1 LDHPELIQRLIT
13 LPEGMVGNFHQMEGK
28 DAELW
33 FCCAD
38 PPGRRAGSGGGT
50 AHILSEAYAASE
62 AGGGFREWLSSGKR
76 MIIHAGGESRR
87 LPAYAPSGKS
97 LLPLPVFRWSKGQY
111 LDQKLLDFQAGY
123 YQQILK
129 NAPESYCTLIGSG
142 DVMFISSDRF
152 RGIPEADVLVFGIWV
167 EDETASRHGV
177 FFSPRDNPGELAFV
191 RQKPGMQ
198 ELRDLSQDYYYLMDS
213 GIVLMNTAAT
223 MKLMQK
229 SGWIDGE
236 ERFRDGIPGFYDLYG
251 EMLASFG
258 TGSDSPDPDLE
269 DLTVKLVPLHHGEF
283 YHFGSNSDLIQS
295 SLRLQNRITDQRLR
309 FTREADH
316 HPSIFQQNARVR
328 ITFTDENHHIWIEN
342 SSIPSSW
349 LLKDHHVLT
358 GIPENDWTLEVR
370 SHTCIDVVPLSGG
383 RYATRVYGFGDR
395 FGKGPGIGET
405 WLGRTL
411 GQWLQ
416 ERSLTAEEAGID
428 PSASLFD
435 MPLFP
440 VTELEEIPG
449 MISFMMNGAGASRT
463 DAEGAS
469 RTDGEGSFT
478 TGGDG
483 ASTMD
488 GDMPSNRW
496 RECERLSAGELL
508 AGADMVKLFDQRR
521 QLKQQSLPRLAANHH
536 RSIFYFLDLERA
548 AEDYRRAGIPLPGE
562 LTEDE
567 PVIKR
572 INDSMFRSRVAGDNP
587 EGARHERKA
596 FRILQEAMITTLEP
610 EPVMPVRNVLDD
622 QILWGR
628 SPVRFD
634 LAGGWTDTPP
644 YCIMEGGSVVN
655 MAVELNG
662 QLPLQVYARPIER
675 HVIVLRSIDLG
686 EKLEIDTFE
695 ELERHNRT
703 GDGFAIPRAALVLAG
718 FSNRFSA
725 KRFPDLASRL
735 KDFGC
740 GIELSLLA
748 AIPKGS
754 GLGTSSN
761 LAATVLGTLADFCG
775 LTWDRH
781 QIAYRTLILEQ
792 MLTTGGGWQDQYGGI
807 FQGVKLLETDPGI
820 RQFPNIKWLPDQL
833 FTGHETRDMMLLYYT
848 GVTRIAR
855 DILGEI
861 VKAMFLNSSAHL
873 SIFSEMRH
881 HARETFDTLLRNDY
895 EGLAEK
901 IAISWDLNQRLD
913 EGTNPPVIRSIIGRV
928 DDLLLG
934 YKLLG
939 AGGGGYLLMLAKST
953 EAAVRVKSQ
962 LEKDPPN
969 SRARFVDFSVSRSG
983 FQVSR
988 S

>member
-1 LDHPELIQRLIT
+1 
-13 LPEGMVGNFHQMEGK
+13 M
-28 DAELW
+28 
-33 FCCAD
+33 
-38 PPGRRAGSGGGT
+38 
-50 AHILSEAYAASE
+50 
-62 AGGGFREWLSSGKR
+62 
-76 MIIHAGGESRR
+76 
-87 LPAYAPSGKS
+87 
-97 LLPLPVFRWSKGQY
+97 
-111 LDQKLLDFQAGY
+111 
-123 YQQILK
+123 
-129 NAPESYCTLIGSG
+129 
-142 DVMFISSDRF
+142 
-152 RGIPEADVLVFGIWV
+152 
-167 EDETASRHGV
+167 
-177 FFSPRDNPGELAFV
+177 
-191 RQKPGMQ
+191 
-198 ELRDLSQDYYYLMDS
+198 
-213 GIVLMNTAAT
+213 
-223 MKLMQK
+223 
-229 SGWIDGE
+229 
-236 ERFRDGIPGFYDLYG
+236 
-251 EMLASFG
+251 
-258 TGSDSPDPDLE
+258 
-269 DLTVKLVPLHHGEF
+269 
-283 YHFGSNSDLIQS
+283 
-295 SLRLQNRITDQRLR
+295 
-309 FTREADH
+309 
-316 HPSIFQQNARVR
+316 
-328 ITFTDENHHIWIEN
+328 
-342 SSIPSSW
+342 
-349 LLKDHHVLT
+349 
-358 GIPENDWTLEVR
+358 
-370 SHTCIDVVPLSGG
+370 VPLSGG
-383 RYATRVYGFGDR
+383 LYATRVYGFGDR
-395 FGKGPGIGET
+395 FGKGPGLGEM

-416 ERSLTAEEAGID
+416 ERSLTADEAGID

-440 VTELEEIPG
+440 VTDLEGIPG
-449 MISFMMNGAGASRT
+449 MISFMMNGTGTSGTDGAGSSGT
-463 DAEGAS
+463 G
-469 RTDGEGSFT
+469 GEGS
-478 TGGDG
+478 
-483 ASTMD
+483 ST
-488 GDMPSNRW
+488 RW

-508 AGADMVKLFDQRR
+508 ARVDMAELLKQRR
-521 QLKQQSLPRLAANHH
+521 HLKQQSLPRLAANHH
-536 RSIFYFLDLERA
+536 KSIFYFLDLERTA
-548 AEDYRRAGIPLPGE
+548 DDYRSAGIPLPGE
-562 LTEDE
+562 LTEAE

-572 INDSMFRSRVAGDNP
+572 INDSMFRSRVAGDTP
-587 EGARHERKA
+587 EGARYEKKA
-596 FRILQEAMITTLEP
+596 FRILQQAMIATLEA
-610 EPVMPVRNVLDD
+610 EPVTPLRNVLDD

-628 SPVRFD
+628 SPVRLD

-686 EKLEIDTFE
+686 EKLEIDTFG
-695 ELERHNRT
+695 ELERYDRP

-718 FSNRFSA
+718 FSNRFST
-725 KRFPDLASRL
+725 RSFPDLASRL
-735 KDFGC
+735 RDFGC

-775 LTWDRH
+775 LNWDRH

-807 FQGVKLLETDPGI
+807 FQGVKLLETGPGI

-873 SIFSEMRH
+873 SIFSEMQH

-901 IAISWDLNQRLD
+901 IAISWELNQRLD

-953 EAAVRVKSQ
+953 EAAVRVKNL
-962 LEKDPPN
+962 LEKDLPN
-969 SRARFVDFSVSRSG
+969 SRARFVDFGVSRSG